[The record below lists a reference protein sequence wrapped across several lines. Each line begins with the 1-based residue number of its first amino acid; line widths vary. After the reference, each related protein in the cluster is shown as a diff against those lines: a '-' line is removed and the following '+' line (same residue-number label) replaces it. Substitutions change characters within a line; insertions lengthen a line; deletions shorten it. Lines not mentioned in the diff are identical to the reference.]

1 MAGSNRFAAAALAI
15 GLSVAVA
22 GACAI
27 GGAAAA
33 RKKPVDRVLET
44 AREDNRA
51 AEHALELCRIGPRPA
66 GSKAHEKA
74 CEWARREFEKYGLEN
89 VHLED
94 CGSTEAL
101 ISGTLVVPA
110 RAGETCGSSPRTIDE
125 SAFDEGR
132 PITNVVADIRGAR
145 WPDQY
150 VIVGAHIDSTP
161 LGTGAVDNA
170 TGVAA
175 VMEAAR
181 ILARSGVRPERTIRF
196 ILFAGEESG
205 LVGSRGYVAAHPE
218 LVPKISA
225 MFNMDN
231 GTDFISRI
239 RATAPMRSDLEAIFA
254 PVARL
259 DPKMPFRVESV
270 DYLPA
275 ADPDLCARGCGT
287 AAAKAG
293 CGGAVRVLRRTKDG
307 TLEPVDTTLEELGI
321 SMSDIMAGHD
331 SLGRVVV
338 KSEGCGGAVEND
350 PGMRMP
356 NPLGAGGD
364 SVRAFKIMGSS
375 DHAAFLKAGIPS
387 FFYVQDGDST
397 VLYPA
402 HTERDTYEA
411 IVPRYLEHSA
421 TVIAVGA
428 LGVADL
434 DHMLSRGRLA
444 KPPAASAAPG
454 CGAGSA
460 PRSGS

>member
-1 MAGSNRFAAAALAI
+1 MFGSNRFAAAALAV

-22 GACAI
+22 GVCVIA
-27 GGAAAA
+27 GTAAA
-33 RKKPVDRVLET
+33 RKKPVDRVLEA

-51 AEHALELCRIGPRPA
+51 AEHALDLCRIGPRPA

-74 CEWARREFEKYGLEN
+74 CEWALREFEKYGLTN

-110 RAGETCGSSPRTIDE
+110 QAGETSGSSPRTIDE
-125 SAFDEGR
+125 SAFNEGR
-132 PITNVVADIRGAR
+132 PITNVVADIPGAR

-161 LGTGAVDNA
+161 LGTGALDNA
-170 TGVAA
+170 AGAAA

-181 ILARSGVRPERTIRF
+181 ILAKSGVRPERTIRF
-196 ILFAGEESG
+196 ILFAGEETG

-218 LVPKISA
+218 LLPKISA

-231 GTDFISRI
+231 GTDFVSRI
-239 RATAPMRSDLEAIFA
+239 RATAPMRSDMEAIFE
-254 PVARL
+254 PVASL
-259 DPKMPFRVESV
+259 DPKMPFRVETV

-275 ADPDLCARGCGT
+275 ADPDLCARGCGIG
-287 AAAKAG
+287 AAKAG
-293 CGGAVRVLRRTKDG
+293 CGGAVRVMRRMKDG
-307 TLEPVDTTLEELGI
+307 TVEPVDKTLEELGI
-321 SMSDIMAGHD
+321 SMSDVMAGRD
-331 SLGRVVV
+331 SLGRAIVTG
-338 KSEGCGGAVEND
+338 GCGGAVESD

-356 NPLGAGGD
+356 SPLGAGGD
-364 SVRAFKIMGSS
+364 SVKAIRVVGSS
-375 DHAAFLKAGIPS
+375 DHAPFLKAGIPS

-402 HTERDTYEA
+402 HTDRDTYEA
-411 IVPRYLEHSA
+411 IVPRYLERSA

-434 DHMLSRGRLA
+434 DHMLSRERLG
-444 KPPAASAAPG
+444 KPPAASAETG

-460 PRSGS
+460 PRSGN